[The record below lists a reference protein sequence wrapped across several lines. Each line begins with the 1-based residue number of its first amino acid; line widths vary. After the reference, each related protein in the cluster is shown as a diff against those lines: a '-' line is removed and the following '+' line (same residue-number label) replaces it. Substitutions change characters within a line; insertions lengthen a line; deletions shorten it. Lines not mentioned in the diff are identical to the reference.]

1 MDINGSKAGKNMKI
15 LATCQY
21 GFPEPYPSL
30 YPMEELVKK
39 GHTVHAI
46 TGMPNYP
53 MGKIYPGYSMFKE
66 KEEEHEGVRITHVP
80 LIPRKKNIV
89 FRFLNYHSY
98 PIFANRRVMQLSGD
112 YDVVFANQSS
122 PVMMVE
128 PAIAYAKKWN
138 KKVAMYCMDL
148 WPASLEVGGVNK
160 NSFIYRYYH
169 KISRRIYTNVDLI
182 LVTSKSFKDYF
193 MDEFQIDEN
202 KIIYLPQYS
211 VLEKSHTEVKKNKKT
226 TDFVFAGNVGTA
238 QNLQILVNAAEIVE
252 KEKIR
257 DNGREIY
264 FHIVGDGQELENLK
278 KIVKERKLKNVVFY
292 GRRPLE
298 EMPKFYA
305 MADAMLVTLASNKLV
320 SLTLP
325 AKVQS
330 YMAAGKAI
338 LASANG
344 EINQVLSESHAG
356 YCAPADDV
364 QGFVENIK
372 KFIMDEN
379 RTEYGKNAIKFYEEN
394 FSKEKVISRLEK
406 ILENL
411 ASN

>member
-1 MDINGSKAGKNMKI
+1 MKI

-21 GFPEPYPSL
+21 GFPEPYPFL
-30 YPMEELVKK
+30 YPMEELVKR

-53 MGKIYPGYSMFKE
+53 MGKIYPGYSIFKE
-66 KEEEHEGVRITHVP
+66 KEEVHEGIQITHVP
-80 LIPRKKNIV
+80 LIPREKNIV

-98 PIFANRRVMQLSGD
+98 PIFAKRRVLQLSGD
-112 YDVVFANQSS
+112 YDVVFANQTS

-138 KKVAMYCMDL
+138 KKVVMYCMDL
-148 WPASLEVGGVNK
+148 WPASLEVGGVSK

-169 KISRRIYTNVDLI
+169 KISQRIYTNVDLI
-182 LVTSKSFKDYF
+182 LVTSKLFKDYF
-193 MDEFQIDEN
+193 MDEFHIDEN

-211 VLEKSHTEVKKNKKT
+211 VLEQSHAEAEQNKKT

-298 EMPKFYA
+298 EMPGFYA
-305 MADAMLVTLASNKLV
+305 MADAMLVTLTQNKLV

-344 EINQVLSESHAG
+344 EINQVISESHAG

-372 KFIMDEN
+372 KFIMNEN
-379 RTEYGKNAIKFYEEN
+379 RQEYGKNAIKFYEEN

-406 ILENL
+406 ILEDL

>member
-1 MDINGSKAGKNMKI
+1 MKI

-21 GFPEPYPSL
+21 GFPEPYPFL
-30 YPMEELVKK
+30 YPMEELVKR

-53 MGKIYPGYSMFKE
+53 MGKIYPGYSIFKE
-66 KEEEHEGVRITHVP
+66 KEEVHEGIQITHVP
-80 LIPRKKNIV
+80 LIPREKNIV

-98 PIFANRRVMQLSGD
+98 PIFAKRRVMQLSGD
-112 YDVVFANQSS
+112 YDVVFANQTS

-138 KKVAMYCMDL
+138 KKVVMYCMDL
-148 WPASLEVGGVNK
+148 WPASLEVGGVSK

-169 KISRRIYTNVDLI
+169 KISQRIYTNVDLI
-182 LVTSKSFKDYF
+182 LVTSKLFKDYF
-193 MDEFQIDEN
+193 MDEFHIDEN

-211 VLEKSHTEVKKNKKT
+211 VLEQSRMEAEQNKKT

-305 MADAMLVTLASNKLV
+305 MADAMLVTLTPNKLV

-330 YMAAGKAI
+330 YMTAGKAI

-379 RTEYGKNAIKFYEEN
+379 RLEYGKNAIKFYEEN

-406 ILENL
+406 ILEDF

>member
-1 MDINGSKAGKNMKI
+1 MKI

-21 GFPEPYPSL
+21 GFPEPYPFL
-30 YPMEELVKK
+30 DPMEELVKR

-53 MGKIYPGYSMFKE
+53 MGKIYPGYSIFKE
-66 KEEEHEGVRITHVP
+66 KEEVHEGIQITHVP
-80 LIPRKKNIV
+80 LIPREKNIV

-98 PIFANRRVMQLSGD
+98 PIFAKRRVMQLSGD
-112 YDVVFANQSS
+112 YDVVFANQTS

-138 KKVAMYCMDL
+138 KKVVMYCMDL
-148 WPASLEVGGVNK
+148 WPASLEVGGVSK

-169 KISRRIYTNVDLI
+169 KISQRIYTNVDLI
-182 LVTSKSFKDYF
+182 LVTSKLFKDYF
-193 MDEFQIDEN
+193 MDEFHIDEN

-211 VLEKSHTEVKKNKKT
+211 VLEQCRMEAEQNKKT

-305 MADAMLVTLASNKLV
+305 MADAMLVTLTPNKLV

-330 YMAAGKAI
+330 YMTAGKAI

-379 RTEYGKNAIKFYEEN
+379 RQEYGKNAIKFYEEN

-406 ILENL
+406 VLEDL
-411 ASN
+411 AFK

>member
-1 MDINGSKAGKNMKI
+1 MKI

-21 GFPEPYPSL
+21 GFPEPYPFL
-30 YPMEELVKK
+30 DPMEELVKR

-53 MGKIYPGYSMFKE
+53 MGKIYPGYSVFKE
-66 KEEEHEGVRITHVP
+66 KEEVHEGIQITHVP

-98 PIFANRRVMQLSGD
+98 PIFAKRRVMQLSGD
-112 YDVVFANQSS
+112 YDVVFANQTS

-138 KKVAMYCMDL
+138 KKVVMYCMDL
-148 WPASLEVGGVNK
+148 WPASLEVGGVSK

-169 KISRRIYTNVDLI
+169 KISQRIYTNVDLI
-182 LVTSKSFKDYF
+182 LVTSKLFKDYF
-193 MDEFQIDEN
+193 MDEFHIDEN

-211 VLEKSHTEVKKNKKT
+211 VLEQSRMEAEQNKKT

-298 EMPKFYA
+298 EMPRFYA
-305 MADAMLVTLASNKLV
+305 MADAMLVTLTPNKLV

-330 YMAAGKAI
+330 YMAA
-338 LASANG
+338 
-344 EINQVLSESHAG
+344 
-356 YCAPADDV
+356 
-364 QGFVENIK
+364 
-372 KFIMDEN
+372 
-379 RTEYGKNAIKFYEEN
+379 
-394 FSKEKVISRLEK
+394 
-406 ILENL
+406 
-411 ASN
+411 

>member
-1 MDINGSKAGKNMKI
+1 MKI

-21 GFPEPYPSL
+21 GFPEPYPFL

-66 KEEEHEGVRITHVP
+66 KDEVHEGIQITHVP

-98 PIFANRRVMQLSGD
+98 PIFAKRRVMQLSGD
-112 YDVVFANQSS
+112 YDVVFANQTS

-148 WPASLEVGGVNK
+148 WPASLEVGGVSK

-169 KISRRIYTNVDLI
+169 KISQRIYTNVDLI

-193 MDEFQIDEN
+193 KDEFHIDEN

-211 VLEKSHTEVKKNKKT
+211 VLEQSRVEAEQNKKT

-252 KEKIR
+252 KEMIR

-305 MADAMLVTLASNKLV
+305 MADAMLVTLTPNKLV

-344 EINQVLSESHAG
+344 EINQVLSESHVG

-379 RTEYGKNAIKFYEEN
+379 RPEYGKNAIKFYEEN

-406 ILENL
+406 ILEDL
-411 ASN
+411 VSS

>member
-1 MDINGSKAGKNMKI
+1 MKI

-21 GFPEPYPSL
+21 GFPEPYPFL
-30 YPMEELVKK
+30 YPMEELVKR

-53 MGKIYPGYSMFKE
+53 MGKIYPGYSIFKE
-66 KEEEHEGVRITHVP
+66 KEEVHEGIQITHVP
-80 LIPRKKNIV
+80 LIPREKNIV

-98 PIFANRRVMQLSGD
+98 PIFAKRRVMQLSGD
-112 YDVVFANQSS
+112 YDVVFANQTS

-148 WPASLEVGGVNK
+148 WPASLEVGGVSK

-169 KISRRIYTNVDLI
+169 KISQRIYTNVDLI
-182 LVTSKSFKDYF
+182 LVTSKLFKDYF
-193 MDEFQIDEN
+193 KDEFHIDEN

-211 VLEKSHTEVKKNKKT
+211 VLEQSHVEAEQNKKT

-305 MADAMLVTLASNKLV
+305 MADAMLVTLTPNKLV

-330 YMAAGKAI
+330 YMTAGKAI

-379 RTEYGKNAIKFYEEN
+379 RPEYGKNAIKFYEEN

-406 ILENL
+406 ILEDL
-411 ASN
+411 VSS

>member
-1 MDINGSKAGKNMKI
+1 MKI

-21 GFPEPYPSL
+21 GFPEPYPFL
-30 YPMEELVKK
+30 YPMEELVKR

-53 MGKIYPGYSMFKE
+53 MGKIYPGYSIFKE
-66 KEEEHEGVRITHVP
+66 KEEVHEGIQITHVP
-80 LIPRKKNIV
+80 LIPREKNIV

-98 PIFANRRVMQLSGD
+98 PIFAKRRVMQLSGD
-112 YDVVFANQSS
+112 YDVVFANQTS

-138 KKVAMYCMDL
+138 KKVVMYCMDL
-148 WPASLEVGGVNK
+148 WPASLEVGGVSK

-169 KISRRIYTNVDLI
+169 KISQRIYTNVDLI
-182 LVTSKSFKDYF
+182 LVTSKLFKDYF
-193 MDEFQIDEN
+193 MDEFHIDEN

-211 VLEKSHTEVKKNKKT
+211 VLEQSRMEAEQNKKT

-305 MADAMLVTLASNKLV
+305 MADAMLVTLTPNKLV

-330 YMAAGKAI
+330 YMTAGKAI

-344 EINQVLSESHAG
+344 EINQVLSKSHAG

-379 RTEYGKNAIKFYEEN
+379 RQEYGKNAIKFYEEN
-394 FSKEKVISRLEK
+394 FSKEKVIGRLEK
-406 ILENL
+406 ILEDL

>member
-1 MDINGSKAGKNMKI
+1 MKI

-21 GFPEPYPSL
+21 GFPEPYPFL
-30 YPMEELVKK
+30 DPREELVKR

-53 MGKIYPGYSMFKE
+53 MGKIYPGYSIFKE
-66 KEEEHEGVRITHVP
+66 KEEVHEGIQITHVP
-80 LIPRKKNIV
+80 LIPREKNIV

-98 PIFANRRVMQLSGD
+98 PISAKRRVMQLSGD
-112 YDVVFANQSS
+112 YDVVFANQTS

-138 KKVAMYCMDL
+138 KKVVMYCMDL
-148 WPASLEVGGVNK
+148 WPASLEVGGVSK
-160 NSFIYRYYH
+160 NSLIYRYYH
-169 KISRRIYTNVDLI
+169 KISQRIYTNVDLI

-193 MDEFQIDEN
+193 DEN

-211 VLEKSHTEVKKNKKT
+211 VLEQSRVEAEQNKKT

-252 KEKIR
+252 KEMIR

-305 MADAMLVTLASNKLV
+305 MADAMLVTLTPNKLV

-330 YMAAGKAI
+330 YMTAGKAI

-344 EINQVLSESHAG
+344 EINQVLSESHVG

-379 RTEYGKNAIKFYEEN
+379 RPEYGKNAIKFYEEN

-406 ILENL
+406 ILEDL

>member
-1 MDINGSKAGKNMKI
+1 MKI

-21 GFPEPYPSL
+21 GFPEPYPFL
-30 YPMEELVKK
+30 DPMEELVKR

-53 MGKIYPGYSMFKE
+53 MGKIYPGYSVFKE
-66 KEEEHEGVRITHVP
+66 KEEVHEGIQITHVP
-80 LIPRKKNIV
+80 LIPREKNIV

-98 PIFANRRVMQLSGD
+98 PIFAKRRVMQLSGD
-112 YDVVFANQSS
+112 YDVVFANQTS

-138 KKVAMYCMDL
+138 KKVVMYCMDL
-148 WPASLEVGGVNK
+148 WPASLEVGGVSK
-160 NSFIYRYYH
+160 NSLIYRYYH
-169 KISRRIYTNVDLI
+169 KISQRIYTNVDLI
-182 LVTSKSFKDYF
+182 LVTSKLFKDYF
-193 MDEFQIDEN
+193 MDEFHIDEN

-211 VLEKSHTEVKKNKKT
+211 VLEQSRMEAEQNKKT

-305 MADAMLVTLASNKLV
+305 MADAMLVTLTPNKLV

-330 YMAAGKAI
+330 YMTAGKAI

-379 RTEYGKNAIKFYEEN
+379 RLEYGKNAIKFYEEN

-406 ILENL
+406 ILEDF

>member
-1 MDINGSKAGKNMKI
+1 MKI

-21 GFPEPYPSL
+21 GFPEPYPFL
-30 YPMEELVKK
+30 YPMEELVKR

-53 MGKIYPGYSMFKE
+53 MGKIYPGYSIFKE
-66 KEEEHEGVRITHVP
+66 KKEVHEGIQITHVP
-80 LIPRKKNIV
+80 LIPREKNIV

-98 PIFANRRVMQLSGD
+98 PIFAKRRVMQLSGD
-112 YDVVFANQSS
+112 YDVVFANQTS

-138 KKVAMYCMDL
+138 KKVVMYCMDL
-148 WPASLEVGGVNK
+148 WPASLEVGGVSK

-169 KISRRIYTNVDLI
+169 KISQRIYTNVDLI
-182 LVTSKSFKDYF
+182 MVTSKLFKDYF
-193 MDEFQIDEN
+193 MDEFHIDEN

-211 VLEKSHTEVKKNKKT
+211 VLEQSRMEAEQNKKT

-305 MADAMLVTLASNKLV
+305 MADAMLVTLTPNKQV

-379 RTEYGKNAIKFYEEN
+379 RPEYGKNAIKFYEEN

-406 ILENL
+406 ILEDL
-411 ASN
+411 ASG

>member
-1 MDINGSKAGKNMKI
+1 MKI

-21 GFPEPYPSL
+21 GFPEPYPFL
-30 YPMEELVKK
+30 DPMEELVKR

-53 MGKIYPGYSMFKE
+53 MGKIYPGYSVFKE
-66 KEEEHEGVRITHVP
+66 KEEVHEGIQITHVP
-80 LIPRKKNIV
+80 LIPREKNIV

-98 PIFANRRVMQLSGD
+98 PIFAKRRVMQLSGD
-112 YDVVFANQSS
+112 YDVVFANQTS

-138 KKVAMYCMDL
+138 KKVVMYCMDL
-148 WPASLEVGGVNK
+148 WPASLEVGGVSK
-160 NSFIYRYYH
+160 NSLIYRYYH
-169 KISRRIYTNVDLI
+169 KISQRIYTNVDLI
-182 LVTSKSFKDYF
+182 LVTSKLFKDYF
-193 MDEFQIDEN
+193 MDEFHIDEN

-211 VLEKSHTEVKKNKKT
+211 VLEQSRMEAEQNKKT

-252 KEKIR
+252 KEMIR

-305 MADAMLVTLASNKLV
+305 MADAMLVTLTPNKLV

-330 YMAAGKAI
+330 YMTAGKAI

-379 RTEYGKNAIKFYEEN
+379 RPEYGKNAIKFYEEN

-406 ILENL
+406 ILEDL
-411 ASN
+411 VSS

>member
-379 RTEYGKNAIKFYEEN
+379 RPEYGKNAIKFYEEN

-406 ILENL
+406 ILEDL

>member
-1 MDINGSKAGKNMKI
+1 MKI

-21 GFPEPYPSL
+21 GFPEPYPFL

-66 KEEEHEGVRITHVP
+66 KEEVYEGIQITHVP

-98 PIFANRRVMQLSGD
+98 PIFAKRRIMQLSGG
-112 YDVVFANQSS
+112 YDVVFANQTS

-148 WPASLEVGGVNK
+148 WPASLEVGGVSK

-169 KISRRIYTNVDLI
+169 KISQRIYTNVDLI

-193 MDEFQIDEN
+193 KDEFHIDEN

-211 VLEKSHTEVKKNKKT
+211 VLEQSHVEAEQNKKT

-252 KEKIR
+252 KEMIR

-305 MADAMLVTLASNKLV
+305 MADAMLVTLTPNKLV

-344 EINQVLSESHAG
+344 EINQVLSESHVG

-379 RTEYGKNAIKFYEEN
+379 RPEYGKNAIKFYEEN

-406 ILENL
+406 ILEDL
-411 ASN
+411 ASS

>member
-1 MDINGSKAGKNMKI
+1 MKI

-21 GFPEPYPSL
+21 GFPEPYPFL
-30 YPMEELVKK
+30 YPMEELVKR

-53 MGKIYPGYSMFKE
+53 MGKIYPGYSIFKE
-66 KEEEHEGVRITHVP
+66 KEEVHEGIQITHVP
-80 LIPRKKNIV
+80 LIPREKNIV

-98 PIFANRRVMQLSGD
+98 PIFAKRRVMQLSGD
-112 YDVVFANQSS
+112 YDVVFANQTS

-128 PAIAYAKKWN
+128 PAVAYAKKWN
-138 KKVAMYCMDL
+138 KKVVMYCMDL
-148 WPASLEVGGVNK
+148 WPASLEVGGVSK
-160 NSFIYRYYH
+160 NSLIYRYYH
-169 KISRRIYTNVDLI
+169 KISQRIYTNVDLI
-182 LVTSKSFKDYF
+182 LVTSKLFKDYF
-193 MDEFQIDEN
+193 MDEFHIDEN

-211 VLEKSHTEVKKNKKT
+211 VLEQSRMEAEQNKKT

-305 MADAMLVTLASNKLV
+305 MADAMLVTLTPNKLV

-330 YMAAGKAI
+330 YMTAGKAI

-379 RTEYGKNAIKFYEEN
+379 RPEYGKNAIKFYEEN

-406 ILENL
+406 ILEDL
-411 ASN
+411 VSS

>member
-1 MDINGSKAGKNMKI
+1 MKI

-21 GFPEPYPSL
+21 GFPEPYPFL
-30 YPMEELVKK
+30 YPMEELVKR

-66 KEEEHEGVRITHVP
+66 KEEEHEGIQITHVP
-80 LIPRKKNIV
+80 LIPREKNIV

-98 PIFANRRVMQLSGD
+98 PIFAKRRVMQLSGD
-112 YDVVFANQSS
+112 YDVVFANQTS

-138 KKVAMYCMDL
+138 KKVVMYCMDL
-148 WPASLEVGGVNK
+148 WPASLEVGGVSK

-169 KISRRIYTNVDLI
+169 KISQRIYTNVDLI
-182 LVTSKSFKDYF
+182 LVTSKLFKDYF
-193 MDEFQIDEN
+193 MDEFHIDEN

-211 VLEKSHTEVKKNKKT
+211 VLEQSHVEAEQNKKT

-298 EMPKFYA
+298 EMPGFYA
-305 MADAMLVTLASNKLV
+305 MADAMLVTLTQNKLV

-379 RTEYGKNAIKFYEEN
+379 RQEYGKNAIKFYEEN

-406 ILENL
+406 ILEDL

>member
-1 MDINGSKAGKNMKI
+1 M
-15 LATCQY
+15 
-21 GFPEPYPSL
+21 
-30 YPMEELVKK
+30 
-39 GHTVHAI
+39 
-46 TGMPNYP
+46 
-53 MGKIYPGYSMFKE
+53 
-66 KEEEHEGVRITHVP
+66 
-80 LIPRKKNIV
+80 
-89 FRFLNYHSY
+89 
-98 PIFANRRVMQLSGD
+98 
-112 YDVVFANQSS
+112 
-122 PVMMVE
+122 
-128 PAIAYAKKWN
+128 
-138 KKVAMYCMDL
+138 
-148 WPASLEVGGVNK
+148 
-160 NSFIYRYYH
+160 
-169 KISRRIYTNVDLI
+169 
-182 LVTSKSFKDYF
+182 
-193 MDEFQIDEN
+193 
-202 KIIYLPQYS
+202 
-211 VLEKSHTEVKKNKKT
+211 
-226 TDFVFAGNVGTA
+226 GTA

-305 MADAMLVTLASNKLV
+305 MADAMLVTLTPNKQV

-379 RTEYGKNAIKFYEEN
+379 RPEYGKNAIKFYEEN

-406 ILENL
+406 ILEDL
-411 ASN
+411 ASG

>member
-1 MDINGSKAGKNMKI
+1 MKI

-21 GFPEPYPSL
+21 GFPEPYPFL
-30 YPMEELVKK
+30 DPMEELVKR

-53 MGKIYPGYSMFKE
+53 MGKIYPGYSVFKE
-66 KEEEHEGVRITHVP
+66 KEEVHEGIQITHVP
-80 LIPRKKNIV
+80 LIPREKNIV

-98 PIFANRRVMQLSGD
+98 PIFAKRRVMQLSGD
-112 YDVVFANQSS
+112 YDVVFANQTS

-138 KKVAMYCMDL
+138 KKVVMYCMDL
-148 WPASLEVGGVNK
+148 WPASLEVGGVSK
-160 NSFIYRYYH
+160 NSLIYRYYH
-169 KISRRIYTNVDLI
+169 KISQRIYTNVDLI
-182 LVTSKSFKDYF
+182 LVTSKLFKDYF
-193 MDEFQIDEN
+193 MDEFHIDEN

-211 VLEKSHTEVKKNKKT
+211 VLEQSRMEAEQNKKT

-305 MADAMLVTLASNKLV
+305 MADAMLVTLTPNKLV

-330 YMAAGKAI
+330 YMTAGKAI

-372 KFIMDEN
+372 KFIMDAN
-379 RTEYGKNAIKFYEEN
+379 RLEYGKNAIKFYEEN

-406 ILENL
+406 ILEDF

>member
-1 MDINGSKAGKNMKI
+1 MKI

-21 GFPEPYPSL
+21 GFPEPYPFL
-30 YPMEELVKK
+30 YPMEELVKR

-53 MGKIYPGYSMFKE
+53 MGKIYPGYSIFKE
-66 KEEEHEGVRITHVP
+66 KEEVHEGIQITHVP
-80 LIPRKKNIV
+80 LIPREKNIV

-98 PIFANRRVMQLSGD
+98 PIFAKRRVMQLSGD
-112 YDVVFANQSS
+112 YDVVFANQTS

-138 KKVAMYCMDL
+138 KKVVMYCMDL
-148 WPASLEVGGVNK
+148 WPASLEVGGVSK
-160 NSFIYRYYH
+160 NSLIYRYYH
-169 KISRRIYTNVDLI
+169 KISQRIYTNVDLI
-182 LVTSKSFKDYF
+182 LVTSKLFKDYF
-193 MDEFQIDEN
+193 MDEFHIDEN

-211 VLEKSHTEVKKNKKT
+211 VLEQSRMEAEQNKKT

-305 MADAMLVTLASNKLV
+305 MADAMLVTLTPNKLV

-330 YMAAGKAI
+330 YMTAGKVI

-379 RTEYGKNAIKFYEEN
+379 RLEYGKNAIKFYEEN

-406 ILENL
+406 ILEDL
-411 ASN
+411 ASS

>member
-1 MDINGSKAGKNMKI
+1 MKI

-21 GFPEPYPSL
+21 GFPEPYPFL
-30 YPMEELVKK
+30 YPMEELVKR

-53 MGKIYPGYSMFKE
+53 MGKIYPGYSIFKE
-66 KEEEHEGVRITHVP
+66 KEEVHEGIQITHVP
-80 LIPRKKNIV
+80 LIPREKNIV

-98 PIFANRRVMQLSGD
+98 PIFAKRRVMQLSGD
-112 YDVVFANQSS
+112 YDVVFANQTS

-138 KKVAMYCMDL
+138 KKVVMYCMDL
-148 WPASLEVGGVNK
+148 WPASLEVGGVSK

-169 KISRRIYTNVDLI
+169 KISQRIYTNVDLI
-182 LVTSKSFKDYF
+182 LVTSKLFKDYF
-193 MDEFQIDEN
+193 MDEFHIDEN

-211 VLEKSHTEVKKNKKT
+211 VLEQSRMEAEQNKKT

-278 KIVKERKLKNVVFY
+278 KNVKERKLKNVVFY

-305 MADAMLVTLASNKLV
+305 MADAMLVTLTPNKLV

-330 YMAAGKAI
+330 YMTAGKAI

-379 RTEYGKNAIKFYEEN
+379 RLEYGKNAIKFYEEN

-406 ILENL
+406 ILEDL
-411 ASN
+411 ASG

>member
-1 MDINGSKAGKNMKI
+1 MKI

-21 GFPEPYPSL
+21 GFPEPYPFL
-30 YPMEELVKK
+30 YPMEELVKR

-53 MGKIYPGYSMFKE
+53 MGKIYPGYSIFKE
-66 KEEEHEGVRITHVP
+66 KEEVHEGIQITHVP
-80 LIPRKKNIV
+80 LIPREKNIV

-98 PIFANRRVMQLSGD
+98 PIFAKRRVMQLSGD
-112 YDVVFANQSS
+112 YDVVFANQTS

-138 KKVAMYCMDL
+138 KKVVMYCMDL
-148 WPASLEVGGVNK
+148 WPASLEVGGVSK

-169 KISRRIYTNVDLI
+169 KISQRIYTNVDLI
-182 LVTSKSFKDYF
+182 LVTSKLFKDYF
-193 MDEFQIDEN
+193 MDEFHIDEN

-211 VLEKSHTEVKKNKKT
+211 VLEQSRMEAEQNKKT

-278 KIVKERKLKNVVFY
+278 KNVKERKLKNVVFY

-305 MADAMLVTLASNKLV
+305 MADAMLVTLTPNKLV

-330 YMAAGKAI
+330 YMTAGKAI

-379 RTEYGKNAIKFYEEN
+379 RLEYGKNAIKFYEEN

-406 ILENL
+406 ILEDL

>member
-1 MDINGSKAGKNMKI
+1 MKI

-21 GFPEPYPSL
+21 GFPEPYPFL
-30 YPMEELVKK
+30 YPMEELVKR

-53 MGKIYPGYSMFKE
+53 MGKIYPGYSVFKE
-66 KEEEHEGVRITHVP
+66 KEEVHEGIQITHVP
-80 LIPRKKNIV
+80 LIPREKNIV

-98 PIFANRRVMQLSGD
+98 PIFAKRRVMQLSGD
-112 YDVVFANQSS
+112 YDVVFANQTS

-128 PAIAYAKKWN
+128 PAVAYAKKWN
-138 KKVAMYCMDL
+138 KKVVMYCMDL
-148 WPASLEVGGVNK
+148 WPASLEVGGVSK
-160 NSFIYRYYH
+160 NSLIYRYYH
-169 KISRRIYTNVDLI
+169 KISQRIYTNVDLI
-182 LVTSKSFKDYF
+182 LVTSKLFKDYF
-193 MDEFQIDEN
+193 MDEFHIDEN

-211 VLEKSHTEVKKNKKT
+211 VLEQSRMEAEQNKKT

-305 MADAMLVTLASNKLV
+305 MADAMLVTLTPNKLV

-330 YMAAGKAI
+330 YMTAGKAI

-379 RTEYGKNAIKFYEEN
+379 RPEYGKNAIKFYEEN

-406 ILENL
+406 ILEDL
-411 ASN
+411 VSS